1 MDALA
6 PGQAKRMPFVLLL
19 VALVVG
25 AMSLLLALNTA
36 SAAHEVARHD
46 AAVADTSLA
55 AQLVDLR
62 NQINASAA
70 PGNIARVAQ
79 GLGMVP
85 ADAPAFLRID
95 AGGKVAL
102 LGSPAAASAPAAP
115 PVSTPKSTPTPSHP
129 ASSSS
134 SSSASSSTTSSAK
147 PGSQGTPAQGGGAK
161 STPVNSAAHTTP
173 ATSPAPPPNPPSTFS
188 LGGGAR

>member
-1 MDALA
+1 
-6 PGQAKRMPFVLLL
+6 MPFVLLL

-79 GLGMVP
+79 SLGMVP

-95 AGGKVAL
+95 ANGKLTL
-102 LGSPAAASAPAAP
+102 LGRPAAASAPAAP
-115 PVSTPKSTPTPSHP
+115 PVSTPKSTPKSTPTAHP
-129 ASSSS
+129 TSSV
-134 SSSASSSTTSSAK
+134 SSSASTSSPAK
-147 PGSQGTPAQGGGAK
+147 AASQSTPAHGAGAK
-161 STPVNSAAHTTP
+161 STPANSPAHTTP
-173 ATSPAPPPNPPSTFS
+173 VTSPAPPPNPPSTFS